1 MLKCLHLSLYLSRI
15 HQAQS
20 ALSDDGKD
28 IAKLALEILAITGTN
43 TPVERVFSQC
53 GLATA
58 RHRNRTNCQLLD
70 SQLIVYLN
78 SYCYEK

>member
-1 MLKCLHLSLYLSRI
+1 MMQFSAGVPIAKFQRI
-15 HQAQS
+15 
-20 ALSDDGKD
+20 GWKD